1 MSDPKPLQFGADG
14 SPASIAAASADAAN
28 IETRQTAPPTEPVLS
43 DVLPGSSVTGVAPSF
58 PSPTPVASPTPPPAT
73 PPLSPPQP
81 GQRPTALLP
90 GAQIDDFQVVRL
102 LGRGAFGHVYL
113 ARQVSLDRLVALK
126 ISANR
131 GSEGRTM
138 ARLEHQHIV
147 QVFSETIDAAS
158 NQRLLCMQLVTG
170 VGLEKL
176 ILALH
181 TRSAAQ
187 DAEAPREWDGQM
199 LLEIIDRNVT
209 TQPILDPSAFRDRE
223 ALARM
228 DAAESTAW
236 FGGRLAEALDFAHRN
251 GVLHRDI
258 KPANI
263 LVNSYGQ
270 PMLADFNISS
280 YSTGAEHADDEMFGG
295 TFAYMAPEHLDAFN
309 PEDDTKVDAVTAQ
322 SDIYSL
328 AIVLHQMLAG
338 SMPFA
343 LPEGRPPLPQLLRQI
358 ADGRR
363 AARPVCREGTPNAQK
378 TLERTI
384 SRCLEP
390 SPTDRFA
397 RGTDLADQLDGCRR
411 LREVELHL
419 PPPLKPLA
427 GALRKPFRWLI
438 ILITLP
444 QLVATA
450 VNFTYNFSHY
460 GRDAIYDDWK
470 VVVKTAIAYNLIVY
484 PISIGLQIWAAR
496 PVWKCWRALEGI
508 GRASDEE
515 VAQARQ
521 QALRLPIWFAA
532 ITAVGWYAGGLV
544 FPLIVKIFNPETYV
558 AHFMLAHLVSGLIAL
573 AYSLCGALFIVL
585 RVLYPAM
592 WQDTGTF
599 TASARKE
606 LVTAR
611 FLLGLAQYLAGAI
624 PLVGAVFLLVMGNAS
639 DTKFRIFT
647 TVLISLG
654 LVGFYTASTA
664 IRRMSQIV
672 EIMTSRPLKSKKEL

>member
-1 MSDPKPLQFGADG
+1 MFDPESLQSGAG
-14 SPASIAAASADAAN
+14 GNLASIADASAEAAN
-28 IETRQTAPPTEPVLS
+28 IETKQTAPPTEPALS
-43 DVLPGSSVTGVAPSF
+43 DVLPVGSVTGAAPSF
-58 PSPTPVASPTPPPAT
+58 PSPTPVASPTPMPAA
-73 PPLSPPQP
+73 PRLSPPQT
-81 GQRPTALLP
+81 GQRPAALLP
-90 GAQIDDFQVVRL
+90 GAQIDDFNIVRL
-102 LGRGAFGHVYL
+102 LGRGAFGLVYL

-147 QVFSETIDAAS
+147 QVFSETIDVAS
-158 NQRLLCMQLVTG
+158 NQRLLCMQLVPG

-181 TRSAAQ
+181 TRSTAQ
-187 DAEAPREWDGQM
+187 DAEAARQWDGQM
-199 LLEIIDRNVT
+199 LLDIIDRNAT
-209 TQPILDPSAFRDRE
+209 TQPILDPSAFKDRE
-223 ALARM
+223 ALALM
-228 DAAESTAW
+228 GAAEATAW

-280 YSTGAEHADDEMFGG
+280 HSTGAEHADDEMFGG
-295 TFAYMAPEHLDAFN
+295 TFAYMSPEHLDAFN
-309 PEDDTKVDAVTAQ
+309 PDDDTKVDAVTAQ

-328 AIVLHQMLAG
+328 AIVLQQMLAG
-338 SMPFA
+338 SMPFT
-343 LPEGRPPLPQLLRQI
+343 LPEGRPPLPQLLKRI
-358 ADGRR
+358 AEGRR
-363 AARPVCREGTPNAQK
+363 AARPVCRAGTPNAQK

-397 RGTDLADQLDGCRR
+397 RGADLADQLDGCRR
-411 LREVELHL
+411 LRQVELQL

-427 GALRKPFRWLI
+427 GALSRPFRWLI
-438 ILITLP
+438 ILITFP
-444 QLVATA
+444 QLVATV

-484 PISIGLQIWAAR
+484 PISIGLQIWVAR
-496 PVWKCWRALEGI
+496 PIWKCWRALEDT
-508 GRASDEE
+508 GRVTDEE

-532 ITAVGWYAGGLV
+532 ITAVGWYTGGLD

-558 AHFMLAHLVSGLIAL
+558 AHFMLAHLISGLIAL

-592 WQDTGTF
+592 WQDTRTF
-599 TASARKE
+599 TATARKE
-606 LVTAR
+606 LAPMSL
-611 FLLGLAQYLAGAI
+611 LLGLAQ
-624 PLVGAVFLLVMGNAS
+624 
-639 DTKFRIFT
+639 
-647 TVLISLG
+647 
-654 LVGFYTASTA
+654 
-664 IRRMSQIV
+664 
-672 EIMTSRPLKSKKEL
+672 